1 MNVKGDSDNCQEED
15 EVEELQIFFSVS
27 KFNFLW
33 LITQLLS
40 FVCLFVCLFVFCL
53 FVCSFVCLF
62 FPLNSVID

>member
-33 LITQLLS
+33 LITQRLS
-40 FVCLFVCLFVFCL
+40 FVCLLVCLFVCLFVCL
-53 FVCSFVCLF
+53 YVCF
-62 FPLNSVID
+62 FPSTA